1 MNRYLIAA
9 LYVMAGC
16 AVTIPLK
23 AQNGG
28 ETLRG
33 ERCRLVITNAVKIV
47 SVYLEEEE
55 QCQHENE
62 ILQDAASLLFA
73 NISSEDYFC
82 GKTFFLHTGA
92 LCRIIPSIRAPEK
105 E

>member
-1 MNRYLIAA
+1 
-9 LYVMAGC
+9 MAGC

-55 QCQHENE
+55 QCQHENQ
-62 ILQDAASLLFA
+62 ILQDAASLPFA

-82 GKTFFLHTGA
+82 GKTFSLHAGC
-92 LCRIIPSIRAPEK
+92 LCRIIPSIRAPER